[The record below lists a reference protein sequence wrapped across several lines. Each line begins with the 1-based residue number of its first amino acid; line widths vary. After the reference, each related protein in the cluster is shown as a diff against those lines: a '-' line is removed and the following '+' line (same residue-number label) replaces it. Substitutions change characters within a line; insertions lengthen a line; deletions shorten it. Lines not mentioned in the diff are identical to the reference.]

1 MLAEAEKYVDAVAAS
16 EFLGVTTRF
25 LLDLTRAG
33 RIPGHPLGLGAKRH
47 VWRFRLSEL
56 DHAIGALTP
65 PAPMAKNLNCSSSD
79 RRRDSTSRSEV

>member
-1 MLAEAEKYVDAVAAS
+1 VKTMLAEAEKYVDAAVAA
-16 EFLGVTTRF
+16 EFLAVPIRF

-65 PAPMAKNLNCSSSD
+65 PSNGHKS
-79 RRRDSTSRSEV
+79 